1 MANSDKNI
9 IITPYVSG
17 VTQPQIKFVGQG
29 NDPIYLKVLDGV
41 SGSGATSGAAL
52 SVEGSAGQL
61 FSVVN
66 RLGTGSIF
74 SVNDISGIPLIDANA
89 NGNISLAGYFGNVGI
104 GFTSPSTKL
113 AVNGSATVTETVYCN
128 SLYTTTIENSVYDGN
143 FFVNT
148 YAGSAYIG
156 DWDSNENYARI
167 IIDAGTDINLATPY
181 GMLYMGDYIS
191 DNFGAYMSY
200 DSTTGEFALK
210 NNSYC
215 VSDGGY
221 RITANAINA
230 QTGTTYTFIATDN
243 GKIVTFNNG
252 SAVTVTIPTGLP
264 TGFNCTA
271 IQLGAGQVG
280 FTAASGLTMNSY
292 GNQYRLIGQHASAS
306 IIEYTTDTV
315 NLSGNLV
322 V

>member
-41 SGSGATSGAAL
+41 SGSGATAGAAL

-104 GFTSPSTKL
+104 GLTSPSTKL
-113 AVNGSATVTETVYCN
+113 SVNGTISCNALTTNDVY
-128 SLYTTTIENSVYDGN
+128 STSDFYL
-143 FFVNT
+143 NT
-148 YAGSAYIG
+148 YGNSAYIG
-156 DWDSNENYARI
+156 DWDWNADYARI
-167 IIDAGTDINLATPY
+167 IIESGSSINLATPY
-181 GMLYMGDYIS
+181 GMLYMGDYIG
-191 DNFGAYMSY
+191 DNANFYISY
-200 DSTTGEFALK
+200 DSTTGEFALN

-215 VSDGGY
+215 VSDLGY
-221 RITANAINA
+221 RITANTINA
-230 QTGTTYTFIATDN
+230 QTGTTYTFLTSDN
-243 GKIVTFNNG
+243 GKVVTFNNG

-306 IIEYTTDTV
+306 IIEYTANTV

>member
-41 SGSGATSGAAL
+41 SGSGATAGAAL

-104 GFTSPSTKL
+104 GYTSPSSKL
-113 AVNGSATVTETVYCN
+113 AVNGSISCTD
-128 SLYTTTIENSVYDGN
+128 LTTPTILSPSGN
-143 FFVNT
+143 FNLNT
-148 YAGSAYIG
+148 STNSATIGDVDWNADYARLHIDGGLDIYLAAPYGIAYIG
-156 DWDSNENYARI
+156 DSAFDNTGLYA
-167 IIDAGTDINLATPY
+167 
-181 GMLYMGDYIS
+181 
-191 DNFGAYMSY
+191 SY
-200 DSTTGEFALK
+200 SAVTGEFFLSG
-210 NNSYC
+210 SY
-215 VSDGGY
+215 VRSDGGY
-221 RITANAINA
+221 RITGNAINA
-230 QTGTTYTFIATDN
+230 QTGTTYTFLTSDN
-243 GKIVTFNNG
+243 GKVVTFNNG

-306 IIEYTTDTV
+306 IIEYTTNIV

>member
-9 IITPYVSG
+9 IITPYVDG

-89 NGNISLAGYFGNVGI
+89 NGDISLAGYFGNVGI
-104 GFTSPSTKL
+104 GFTSPSSKL
-113 AVNGSATVTETVYCN
+113 AVNGSISCN
-128 SLYTTTIENSVYDGN
+128 TLTTNEIYTSSFYEDFYL
-143 FFVNT
+143 NT
-148 YAGSAYIG
+148 YGGTAYIG
-156 DWDSNENYARI
+156 DWESNENYARI

-200 DSTTGEFALK
+200 DSTTGEFALN

-215 VSDGGY
+215 LSDGGY

-230 QTGTTYTFIATDN
+230 QTGTTYTFLATDN